1 MMIRA
6 VLYPGAH
13 LFSTA
18 GGKEQATQILV
29 EKVQDICNKI
39 PAFRRE
45 IDWRRGKTQEGKDSC
60 KYIFKNGSIIENLA
74 ARETSR
80 GRRFHSGVIE
90 ECVGVDQKMLQEVV
104 IPTMNVSRRAT
115 SGEVVEEEP
124 LNQAQLFITT
134 AGYKNTY
141 SYNKL
146 IQLLVRM
153 VIEPEKAFV
162 MGGSWRIKLTGV
174 RLKRRELFDKQGLF
188 INKLTGEERKLYPVP
203 SSEKRRCRDYP

>member
-60 KYIFKNGSIIENLA
+60 RYVFKDGSIIENLA

-80 GRRFHSGVIE
+80 GRRFHANE
-90 ECVGVDQKMLQEVV
+90 
-104 IPTMNVSRRAT
+104 
-115 SGEVVEEEP
+115 
-124 LNQAQLFITT
+124 
-134 AGYKNTY
+134 
-141 SYNKL
+141 
-146 IQLLVRM
+146 
-153 VIEPEKAFV
+153 
-162 MGGSWRIKLTGV
+162 IK
-174 RLKRRELFDKQGLF
+174 
-188 INKLTGEERKLYPVP
+188 
-203 SSEKRRCRDYP
+203 